1 MSEETRAASP
11 APVQTENGD
20 AKTGNLSLDAAAKH
34 LLKLSAEPK
43 PEPQAAPPEKS
54 EEATESTPQAT
65 EPEQD
70 NSESQDST
78 TQESEA
84 APEAASEQEQ
94 AEPEADDVLSQ
105 LNQLDPKA
113 QEVAKALLERQKE
126 RLVGKFE
133 KRIGKEVGKRKT
145 TEQALSEQVQSLAQ
159 QLEQLRGQP
168 KQETVPPP
176 PLANPSNPL
185 SNINDISTLNQEFIK
200 AKEAMR
206 TAEDLIAQMEDNN
219 LDSIDYGGN
228 QFNRQQVKSAFR
240 NAKRIVE
247 DYAPQQAQYLQARH
261 QSTQIAFEN
270 FPWFKDRNSPEYVLA
285 QKFMSDPSVAVRA
298 DKDFVVGL
306 LVEGHKA
313 LEARKRAAT
322 TQTSTTKPK
331 PKAPSSQTEFS
342 SANAPTRAADSEVSR
357 SRISA
362 EVDKLSSK
370 KGGLRVAD
378 AARLLLQREKLQK
391 N

>member
-1 MSEETRAASP
+1 MSEETKAASP
-11 APVQTENGD
+11 ASAPAENGD
-20 AKTGNLSLDAAAKH
+20 VKTGNLSLDAAAKH

-43 PEPQAAPPEKS
+43 PAPEAAPTETS
-54 EEATESTPQAT
+54 EVATESTPQET
-65 EPEQD
+65 VPEQD
-70 NSESQDST
+70 NVESQDAT
-78 TQESEA
+78 QQESEA

-94 AEPEADDVLSQ
+94 AEPEAEDVLSQ

-145 TEQALSEQVQSLAQ
+145 AEQTLTEQVQSLSQ
-159 QLEQLRGQP
+159 QLEQLKGTPR
-168 KQETVPPP
+168 QESLPPP

-185 SNINDISTLNQEFIK
+185 SNINDIQTLNQEFIK
-200 AKEAMR
+200 AKDAMR

-219 LDSIDYGGN
+219 MDSIDYGGN
-228 QFNRQQVKSAFR
+228 QFNRQQVKAAFR

-247 DYAPQQAQYLQARH
+247 DFAPQQAQYLQARH
-261 QSTQIAFEN
+261 QSSQIALEA
-270 FPWFKDRNSPEYVLA
+270 FPWFKDRNSQEYVLA
-285 QKFMSDPSVAVRA
+285 QRFMTDPTVSARA
-298 DKDFVVGL
+298 DKDYVAGL
-306 LVEGHKA
+306 LVEGFKV
-313 LEARKRAAT
+313 LESRKRGSAT
-322 TQTSTTKPK
+322 TQAPSKPK
-331 PKAPSSQTEFS
+331 PKAPASQTEFS
-342 SANAPTRAADSEVSR
+342 AGNAPTRAADSEVSR

-362 EVDKLSSK
+362 EVEKLSSK
-370 KGGLRVAD
+370 KGGLRVSD

>member
-1 MSEETRAASP
+1 MSKETKAASP
-11 APVQTENGD
+11 ASAPAENGD
-20 AKTGNLSLDAAAKH
+20 VKTGNLSLDAAAKH

-54 EEATESTPQAT
+54 EEATESTPQET
-65 EPEQD
+65 VPEQD
-70 NSESQDST
+70 NVESQDAT
-78 TQESEA
+78 QQESEA

-94 AEPEADDVLSQ
+94 AEPEAEDVLSQ

-145 TEQALSEQVQSLAQ
+145 TEQTLTEQVQSLSQ
-159 QLEQLRGQP
+159 QLEQLKGTP
-168 KQETVPPP
+168 KQESLPPP

-200 AKEAMR
+200 AKDAMR

-228 QFNRQQVKSAFR
+228 QFNRQQVKAAFR

-247 DYAPQQAQYLQARH
+247 DFAPQQAQYLQARH
-261 QSTQIAFEN
+261 QNSQIAIET
-270 FPWFKDRNSPEYVLA
+270 FPWFKDRNSQEYVLA
-285 QKFMSDPSVAVRA
+285 QRFMSDPSVAVRA
-298 DKDFVVGL
+298 DRDFVVGL
-306 LVEGHKA
+306 LVEGQKA
-313 LEARKRAAT
+313 LEARKRA
-322 TQTSTTKPK
+322 STAAPAPAKPK
-331 PKAPSSQTEFS
+331 PKAPASQAEFS
-342 SANAPTRAADSEVSR
+342 AGNGPTRAADSEVSR
-357 SRISA
+357 SRIGA
-362 EVDKLSSK
+362 EVEKLANK
-370 KGGLRVAD
+370 KGGLRVSD

-391 N
+391 H